1 MKAPFSSTLGV
12 LPGVAPTPVVVQPVY
27 SLPVPQSL
35 TPFVPAASR
44 CRLMLHPW
52 CNILKAK
59 KKSRARW
66 NRGEK
71 LYTPMVPFL
80 G

>member
-1 MKAPFSSTLGV
+1 MQLGEGVGCSAPFSSTLGV

-27 SLPVPQSL
+27 SLPVSQSL

-59 KKSRARW
+59 KKCMKVGAAS
-66 NRGEK
+66 
-71 LYTPMVPFL
+71 FL

>member
-1 MKAPFSSTLGV
+1 MLLGEGIGCSAPFSSTLGV
-12 LPGVAPTPVVVQPVY
+12 LPGVAPTPVVVQPEY

-52 CNILKAK
+52 CNILKEKKRK
-59 KKSRARW
+59 KKLRSTARA
-66 NRGEK
+66 NS
-71 LYTPMVPFL
+71 
-80 G
+80 

>member
-1 MKAPFSSTLGV
+1 M
-12 LPGVAPTPVVVQPVY
+12 APTPVVVQPVY

-59 KKSRARW
+59 KKTGKEEGGKEGGGMGKREEE
-66 NRGEK
+66 GE
-71 LYTPMVPFL
+71 M
-80 G
+80 GEREGEID